1 MAKVISKEQLDYVVD
16 LLVTMVVEEISN
28 KAGKDSKEVL
38 PDFLCSKTGKAL
50 YDTDN
55 KLWWNGPLY
64 IAEMYFKEKENN
76 KCTAN
81 EGFTE

>member
-1 MAKVISKEQLDYVVD
+1 MAKTISKEKLDYTID
-16 LLVTMVVEEISN
+16 LLVTMTVEEIS
-28 KAGKDSKEVL
+28 KKTGKDSNEVL
-38 PDFLCSKTGKAL
+38 PDFLCSKTGRAL

-76 KCTAN
+76 KRVATK
-81 EGFTE
+81 